1 MKHKILGQLEF
12 DRIQE
17 AVRSEAVT
25 ALGQKLAGRMRP
37 SSDPDKVQQR
47 LDETADG
54 ATILRLRGGLP
65 VAAVPDITTSLKRAE
80 IGGVLDGTEFA
91 GIVRVLRTVTAID
104 DFLTDL
110 HENVDLRRVYQ
121 MQAQLTLL
129 PGLLR
134 ELQRSID
141 EEGNVTD
148 EASPELHGIRRRM
161 HAMERDIRERM
172 EGYTR
177 GNSAQYLSEPI
188 ITIRDDRYVIPVKAE
203 NRGRF
208 GGVVHDQ
215 SATGQTLFI
224 EPQAVVD
231 LNNRMRETQ
240 VAERQEIMRVLT
252 DLSAKV
258 APETDGLR
266 TDASVLGHLDL
277 INAKARYAA
286 LIKAT
291 EPTISDAGVVDLR
304 QARHPLIDQHK
315 VVPNDIVLGGD
326 YQSIVITGPNTG
338 GKTVTLKTL
347 GLLSLMAQAGLFIPV
362 DEHSTVKVFSNV
374 FADIGDEQS
383 IEQNLSTFSSHMT
396 NVVAILRDLDKDS
409 LALFDEL
416 GAGTDPQEGAALAI
430 SILDAVGTVGAY
442 VVDTTHYPEL
452 KLYGY
457 NTPGTTNASMAFD
470 GDTLQPTYRLQIGV
484 PGRSNAFEIST
495 RLGLDQTIVDRAKLL
510 ISDDEHDLNNMIA
523 DLEKERQAAAMTD
536 SDLQE
541 KLDEATKLHGQ
552 LQAAYADLKMR
563 QDKELQAARDQ
574 ANKMVADTQAEADQ
588 IIKSLRK
595 MQRGGAND
603 AGVIDAQTRLHQL
616 HQDTPLAKNKVL
628 KKARNTAALRA
639 GDTVKVLQYGQT
651 GTLLKQ
657 QGNHEWQVQVGI
669 MKMAVPESGLEKVG
683 TPETE
688 QPRTARTHVQGAG
701 SGPSTTLDL
710 RGQRYAEAMSNLDKY
725 IDEALL
731 ANYPTVTI
739 IHGLGTGAI
748 RNGVAEYLKNNRN
761 VARFGYA
768 PANAGGSGATI
779 VVFR

>member
-1 MKHKILGQLEF
+1 
-12 DRIQE
+12 
-17 AVRSEAVT
+17 
-25 ALGQKLAGRMRP
+25 
-37 SSDPDKVQQR
+37 
-47 LDETADG
+47 
-54 ATILRLRGGLP
+54 
-65 VAAVPDITTSLKRAE
+65 
-80 IGGVLDGTEFA
+80 
-91 GIVRVLRTVTAID
+91 
-104 DFLTDL
+104 
-110 HENVDLRRVYQ
+110 
-121 MQAQLTLL
+121 
-129 PGLLR
+129 
-134 ELQRSID
+134 
-141 EEGNVTD
+141 
-148 EASPELHGIRRRM
+148 
-161 HAMERDIRERM
+161 
-172 EGYTR
+172 
-177 GNSAQYLSEPI
+177 
-188 ITIRDDRYVIPVKAE
+188 
-203 NRGRF
+203 
-208 GGVVHDQ
+208 
-215 SATGQTLFI
+215 
-224 EPQAVVD
+224 
-231 LNNRMRETQ
+231 
-240 VAERQEIMRVLT
+240 
-252 DLSAKV
+252 
-258 APETDGLR
+258 
-266 TDASVLGHLDL
+266 
-277 INAKARYAA
+277 
-286 LIKAT
+286 
-291 EPTISDAGVVDLR
+291 
-304 QARHPLIDQHK
+304 
-315 VVPNDIVLGGD
+315 
-326 YQSIVITGPNTG
+326 
-338 GKTVTLKTL
+338 
-347 GLLSLMAQAGLFIPV
+347 
-362 DEHSTVKVFSNV
+362 
-374 FADIGDEQS
+374 
-383 IEQNLSTFSSHMT
+383 
-396 NVVAILRDLDKDS
+396 
-409 LALFDEL
+409 LFDEL

-657 QGNHEWQVQVGI
+657 QGNHEWQVQIGI

-748 RNGVAEYLKNNRN
+748 RNGVTEYLKKNRN